1 MCSTIDGPEPPRN
14 PRRSY
19 CRSGGSR
26 QLIEQTATREG
37 LEQAHQVARCSGE
50 RARRL
55 EELFGRRGLQAANET
70 LYRISAGQLSLA
82 LEVGEAAGSRK
93 LEVFVTDA
101 ASAEEPLEVAFI
113 SGSQNFRV
121 AVALTAGLG
130 QHLAGAEATRA
141 LTIDEGFGSLDDLG
155 RQGMIDELHTLASQL
170 DRVIVVSHQA
180 DFSDTAYF
188 PNGYSLRKAGRH
200 TEVSRLIA

>member
-1 MCSTIDGPEPPRN
+1 MTL
-14 PRRSY
+14 
-19 CRSGGSR
+19 SR
-26 QLIEQTATREG
+26 TAKELTESLQLIQG
-37 LEQAHQVARCSGE
+37 LPTQNVQHT
-50 RARRL
+50 L
-55 EELFGRRGLQAANET
+55 DLQAIAD
-70 LYRISAGQLSLA
+70 S
-82 LEVGEAAGSRK
+82 
-93 LEVFVTDA
+93 
-101 ASAEEPLEVAFI
+101 
-113 SGSQNFRV
+113 
-121 AVALTAGLG
+121 

-141 LTIDEGFGSLDDLG
+141 LIIDEGFGSLDDLG

>member
-1 MCSTIDGPEPPRN
+1 M
-14 PRRSY
+14 
-19 CRSGGSR
+19 
-26 QLIEQTATREG
+26 
-37 LEQAHQVARCSGE
+37 ARCSGE

-55 EELFGRRGLQAANET
+55 EELFGRRGLQAALLEQAKSAIEQLANET

-155 RQGMIDELHTLASQL
+155 CQGMIDELHTLASQL